1 MKVCFFSPTAYSYF
15 NPDSGKWAGG
25 AETQQILIARRMV
38 DRGIDVSF
46 IVGDHGQPEI
56 EIFGG
61 ITVIKSFSPFV
72 GNRKLRFIPDMLKIK
87 RAMQISGADIFNQ
100 RSTAFYTGQ
109 LCWFASSLKKRFVFS
124 LGIDYNCYA
133 DCDGNLSFPMTNI
146 YRYGIKRA
154 DAVIAQTNKQKKI
167 LTENIGRESIL
178 IRNGIEIVG
187 EQKCSA
193 PSTGV
198 RPVDPPVDQERKE
211 FLWVGSFRRRKRPDL
226 FLELARQVPE
236 ANFTIIG
243 GIGDDPGFYEKIKTE
258 TASITN
264 LNYPGFIEPD
274 SIEKYYSRAFAYIN
288 TSELE
293 GFPNTY
299 LHSWRRGVPTF
310 TIGIDPDGI
319 IENNRIGKCTG
330 TFERL
335 VESVRGILSDKQSRS
350 GMCERALEYVAD
362 NHDIRDKGD
371 EYIRLFESLI

>member
-15 NPDSGKWAGG
+15 NPESGKWAGG
-25 AETQQILIARRMV
+25 AETQQILIARRMAE
-38 DRGIDVSF
+38 RGIDVSF
-46 IVGDHGQPEI
+46 IVGDHGQPEV

-72 GNRKLRFIPDMLKIK
+72 GNRKLRFIPDMLKIR

-109 LCWFASSLKKRFVFS
+109 LCWFASTLKKRFVFS

-133 DCDGNLSFPMTNI
+133 DCAGNLSFPMTNI
-146 YRYGIKRA
+146 YRYGIRNA
-154 DAVIAQTNKQKKI
+154 DSVIAQTDKQKKI
-167 LTENIGRESIL
+167 LAENMGRESIL
-178 IRNGIEIVG
+178 IRNGIEIIG
-187 EQKCSA
+187 SSACS
-193 PSTGV
+193 PGV
-198 RPVDPPVDQERKE
+198 QAVEPPVERGRKE
-211 FLWVGSFRRRKRPDL
+211 FIWVGSFRRRKRPDL

-236 ANFTIIG
+236 ADFTIIG
-243 GIGDDPGFYEKIKTE
+243 GKADDPGFYEKIKAE
-258 TASITN
+258 AASIPN
-264 LNYPGFIEPD
+264 LDYPGFIEPD
-274 SIEKYYSRAFAYIN
+274 NIEKYYSRAFAYIN

-310 TIGIDPDGI
+310 TIGIDPDRI
-319 IENNRIGKCTG
+319 IENNRIGRCTG

-335 VESVRGILSDKQSRS
+335 VESVREILSDEKWRER
-350 GMCERALEYVAD
+350 MCERALEYVAA